1 MQFISAAATQIQ
13 LHRECVCDVELKKF
27 CHMPRRVFTSYKSIN
42 ILSIHISKFTCVCVV
57 QQLNNGAAIIS
68 GSNILYAQFSIHF
81 LLATV
86 DHLHYLNI
94 QLKWR
99 TGA

>member
-1 MQFISAAATQIQ
+1 M
-13 LHRECVCDVELKKF
+13 
-27 CHMPRRVFTSYKSIN
+27 
-42 ILSIHISKFTCVCVV
+42 CVCVV

-99 TGA
+99 TVAQLPRLFTLKGYIKYLVNDIFMLAKCT

>member
-1 MQFISAAATQIQ
+1 
-13 LHRECVCDVELKKF
+13 
-27 CHMPRRVFTSYKSIN
+27 MPRRVFTSYKSIN
-42 ILSIHISKFTCVCVV
+42 ILSIHISYLRVCVV

>member
-1 MQFISAAATQIQ
+1 M
-13 LHRECVCDVELKKF
+13 
-27 CHMPRRVFTSYKSIN
+27 
-42 ILSIHISKFTCVCVV
+42 CVV

-99 TGA
+99 TGAQLPRLFTLKSYIKYLVNDIFMLAKCT